1 MIFYIM
7 LITCFVGLLAT
18 FAYIYIFFN
27 MDGKEVC
34 SIMDNETLTNRINF
48 VSKMMKNNEEFGE
61 FVKKYAIKH
70 NLSTEE
76 ASTHQ
81 MVYDTA
87 VYYSQK
93 NPSL

>member
-1 MIFYIM
+1 MIFYVM

-27 MDGKEVC
+27 MDGKEEKA
-34 SIMDNETLTNRINF
+34 IMEQENLIDRMNF
-48 VSKMMKNNEEFGE
+48 VSKMMKNNEEFTD
-61 FVKKYAIKH
+61 FVKKYATKH

-76 ASTHQ
+76 AQMHQ